1 MTMTIDEL
9 IEKLEKIRKMCVGNN
24 PVWINY
30 YNDEDDD
37 WNTQPLY
44 VDTSIYLDDV
54 NRVMIDL

>member
-9 IEKLEKIRKMCVGNN
+9 IEKLEKVRKMCVGNN

-30 YNDEDDD
+30 KDEDDN
-37 WNTQPLY
+37 WSTQSIY
-44 VDTSIYLDDV
+44 VGTSIYLDDV

>member
-9 IEKLEKIRKMCVGNN
+9 IEKLEKARKMCVGNN

-30 YNDEDDD
+30 RDEDDN

-44 VDTSIYLDDV
+44 ASTSIYLDDV
-54 NRVMIDL
+54 NKVMIDL

>member
-1 MTMTIDEL
+1 MTITIDEL
-9 IEKLEKIRKMCVGNN
+9 IEKLEKVRKMCAGNN

-30 YNDEDDD
+30 RDEDDN

-54 NRVMIDL
+54 NKVMIDL